1 MRESQDPASLGEAR
15 IWRAIRTGWRPT
27 RRSKARSGLIRLSV
41 MRAGVTSPLQPAHLD
56 ARHPQDRRAH
66 HGDVIPYRVAHS
78 TGAEQGDVV
87 DWLGWAGLVATA
99 VVVPVVGFWLAL
111 RQDKLRW
118 AREKRAEL
126 YIDLLAE
133 AYAEKEWMLGELHRR
148 ELAEI
153 GPIQDDNRFP
163 ALPDTRMEP
172 RARALLGS
180 RMAAFSSPGVRGAF
194 NELSRSFPLLP
205 VMGSSPAAR
214 LGVEKAFSDFE
225 VLIRRELG
233 SA

>member
-1 MRESQDPASLGEAR
+1 M
-15 IWRAIRTGWRPT
+15 
-27 RRSKARSGLIRLSV
+27 
-41 MRAGVTSPLQPAHLD
+41 
-56 ARHPQDRRAH
+56 
-66 HGDVIPYRVAHS
+66 
-78 TGAEQGDVV
+78 

-133 AYAEKEWMLGELHRR
+133 AYAEKEWMLGELHSR
-148 ELAEI
+148 ELAET
-153 GPIQDDNRFP
+153 GPVRDDNRFA
-163 ALPDTRMEP
+163 ALPDTRMKP

-180 RMAAFSSPGVRGAF
+180 RMAAFGSPEVRAAF
-194 NELSRSFPLLP
+194 NELSRSFPPLP
-205 VMGSSPAAR
+205 MMGSSPAAR